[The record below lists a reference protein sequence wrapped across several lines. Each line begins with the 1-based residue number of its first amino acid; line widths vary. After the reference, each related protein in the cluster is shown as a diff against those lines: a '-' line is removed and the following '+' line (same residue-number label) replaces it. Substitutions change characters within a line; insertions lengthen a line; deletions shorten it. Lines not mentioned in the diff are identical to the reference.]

1 MTQPT
6 PESRAARIEHTLR
19 EVFRPA
25 HLELHDD
32 SWQHRGHAG
41 AQGGSHFRVVIAS
54 AAFEGKSL
62 VEQHKAVQDAL
73 RELIRSGEVHA
84 LQMKTMPASRLPGP
98 GP

>member
-1 MTQPT
+1 MSDPT
-6 PESRAARIEHTLR
+6 ETRAARIERTLR
-19 EVFRPA
+19 DVFQPV

-73 RELIRSGEVHA
+73 RDMIRSGEVHA
-84 LQMKTMPASRLPGP
+84 LQMKTQPASRFTAS
-98 GP
+98 